1 MKISK
6 EVKVGLFVVVAI
18 VLLYLGFNFLKG
30 IDFFSATNK
39 YYAVYQNVDKLAESN
54 QIYLNGYAVGRVRKI
69 HIQQSKNRVIVEMNI
84 DSKIVLTDSTVAVL
98 NGELLGGRFIELMV
112 GNSPNRLKTRDT
124 LRSEVAKGLMDFF
137 AKNAEPVADNLQTTL
152 RKLNALLDNLG
163 QNSRRLDTMFMRLQ
177 GTPGLINKTLVTAN
191 GNIEGLS
198 TSFRTVADNMNTTI
212 TDLKPTLDNFK
223 TLSDSLKMIQL
234 NGTISKAQQ
243 AIGKLNETLS
253 KLNKGDNTVSKL
265 MNEDSLYV
273 NLNRLVNSF
282 DSLANHL
289 NKNPKHFLGP
299 LGKSR
304 KKIERE
310 LKEQREEEADRKK
323 KAGN

>member
-6 EVKVGLFVVVAI
+6 EVKVGLFMVVSI

-30 IDFFSATNK
+30 IDFFSSTNK

-69 HIQQSKNRVIVEMNI
+69 YIQQTKNRVIVEMNI
-84 DSKIVLTDSTVAVL
+84 DSKIILTDSTVAVL
-98 NGELLGGRFIELMV
+98 NGELLGGRFIELIV
-112 GNSPNRLKTRDT
+112 GNSPNRLNTKDT
-124 LRSEVAKGLMDFF
+124 LKSEVAKGLMDFL

-152 RKLNALLDNLG
+152 RKLNSLLDNLG
-163 QNSRRLDTMFMRLQ
+163 KNSRRLDTMFMRLQ
-177 GTPGLINKTLVTAN
+177 GTPGLINKTLITAN

-198 TSFRTVADNMNTTI
+198 TSFRTVADNMNTRI
-212 TDLKPTLDNFK
+212 TELKPTLDNFK
-223 TLSDSLKMIQL
+223 TLSDSLKLIQL
-234 NGTISKAQQ
+234 NGTVSKAQQ
-243 AIGKLNETLS
+243 AIGKLNETLA
-253 KLNKGDNTVSKL
+253 KLNSGDNTVSKL

-310 LKEQREEEADRKK
+310 LKEQREEDAKK
-323 KAGN
+323 KKNGN

>member
-6 EVKVGLFVVVAI
+6 EVRVGLFIVTAM

-30 IDFFSATNK
+30 IDFFSSTKK
-39 YYAVYQNVDKLAESN
+39 YYAIYQNVDKLAESN

-69 HIQQSKNRVIVEMNI
+69 YIQQSRNRVIVEMNI
-84 DSKIVLTDSTVAVL
+84 DSKIVLTDSTVAIL

-112 GNSPNRLKTRDT
+112 GHSANQLQNRDT
-124 LRSEVAKGLMDFF
+124 LQSEVAKGLMDFF
-137 AKNAEPVADNLQTTL
+137 TKNAEPVADNLQTTL
-152 RKLNALLDNLG
+152 RKLNTILDNLSR
-163 QNSRRLDTMFMRLQ
+163 NSMRLDTMFIRLQ
-177 GTPGLINKTLVTAN
+177 GTPGLINRTLITAN

-198 TSFRTVADNMNTTI
+198 SSFKTVADNMNSRI
-212 TDLKPTLDNFK
+212 TELKPTLDNFK

-234 NGTISKAQQ
+234 NGTITKAQQ
-243 AIGKLNETLS
+243 ALAKLNETLAR
-253 KLNKGDNTVSKL
+253 LNKGDNTVSKL
-265 MNEDSLYV
+265 MTEDSLYV
-273 NLNRLVNSF
+273 NLNRLLNSV

-289 NKNPKHFLGP
+289 NQNPKHFLGP

-310 LKEQREEEADRKK
+310 LKEQRAEEEKK
-323 KAGN
+323 KVVK

>member
-6 EVKVGLFVVVAI
+6 EVKVGLFMVVAI
-18 VLLYLGFNFLKG
+18 VLLYLGFSFLKG
-30 IDFFSATNK
+30 IDFFSSTKK

-69 HIQQSKNRVIVEMNI
+69 SIQQSRNRVIVEMNI
-84 DSKIVLTDSTVAVL
+84 DSKIVLTDSSMAVL
-98 NGELLGGRFIELMV
+98 NGELLGGRFIELVV
-112 GNSPNRLKTRDT
+112 GNSSNVLNARDT
-124 LRSEVAKGLMDFF
+124 LRSEVAKGLMDFL

-163 QNSRRLDTMFMRLQ
+163 KNSRRLDTMFMRLQ
-177 GTPGLINKTLVTAN
+177 GTPGLINKTLITAN

-198 TSFRTVADNMNTTI
+198 TSFKTVADNMNTTI

-253 KLNKGDNTVSKL
+253 KLNNGDNTVSKL

-289 NKNPKHFLGP
+289 NQNPKHFLGP

-310 LKEQREEEADRKK
+310 LREQKVEADKKK